1 MDASARELKRALD
14 AHYRAWNR
22 RRYVHPDPLELLYWH
37 EDPADQE
44 VVGLVAACLAYGR
57 VTQILASARRV
68 LAVMGGEGNSP
79 SAPGGAGGGPR
90 AFLERTPAEGIARMC
105 AGFTHRF
112 TTGREMAALLAGI
125 KRAVADHGSLE
136 KLFAAG
142 LGRRDPD
149 VLGAL
154 ARFVGELRS
163 YAGSVLPSLLP
174 SPADGSACKRLNL
187 FLRWMARRD
196 AVDPGPW
203 TTVPAAKL
211 VVPLD
216 THMFRIARSLG
227 LTRRGQ
233 ADLKTAL
240 EITAGFRALR
250 PDDPVRYDFSL
261 TRLALNPA
269 CKEQGLACLSAASAT

>member
-1 MDASARELKRALD
+1 MTSPESRGLKKALD
-14 AHYRAWNR
+14 AHYRAWNH
-22 RRYVHPDPLELLYWH
+22 RRYVHPDPLEFLYTA

-44 VVGLVAACLAYGR
+44 IIGLVAACLAYGR
-57 VTQILASARRV
+57 VSQILTSVSRV
-68 LAVMGGEGNSP
+68 LDAMGGGEGV
-79 SAPGGAGGGPR
+79 GAGPR

-105 AGFTHRF
+105 EGFTHRF
-112 TTGREMAALLAGI
+112 TTGRELAALLSGI
-125 KRAVADHGSLE
+125 KRAVAAHGSLE
-136 KLFAAG
+136 TLFVAG
-142 LGRRDPD
+142 LVKKDQT
-149 VLGAL
+149 VLPAL

-187 FLRWMARRD
+187 FLRWMVRKD

-203 TTVPAAKL
+203 TSVPGAKL

-227 LTRRGQ
+227 LTQRRQ
-233 ADLKTAL
+233 ADLKSAL
-240 EITAGFRALR
+240 EITAGFRAIR
-250 PDDPVRYDFSL
+250 PEDPVRYDFSL

-269 CKEQGLACLSAASAT
+269 CREQGMGCLTAAAAT